1 MSNQT
6 NLEPV
11 LEIMHKA
18 RDKNATLFVT
28 VEMLR
33 RCYLVN
39 GKIGTNNRSQ
49 MLTQASHYRLTTL
62 SQ

>member
-1 MSNQT
+1 VSNHA

-28 VEMLR
+28 TEMLR

-39 GKIGTNNRSQ
+39 AKIGTNNRS
-49 MLTQASHYRLTTL
+49 RL
-62 SQ
+62 